1 MQHQPITRKLYGLD
15 HLRAFAITFVFLF
28 HYNVFSH
35 PQWISTISSFG
46 WTGVDLF
53 FVLSGFLIA
62 GQLFAEDPISLKTF
76 YTKRVF
82 RIFPAYFF
90 IVALYFLFPY
100 LRERD
105 NPAPLWKFITFTQNL
120 GLDLKNTGAFSHAW
134 SLCIEEQFYLLLPI
148 LIIFFRNYRLTNIAP
163 WFIASLFLAGF
174 GVRYYCWNNIYLPA
188 TTDNWVVWY
197 KWIYYPTFS
206 RLDGLLV
213 GISLAA
219 IKERLYK
226 YSTPLLI
233 GGLLILAGAYIM
245 CEDENLFNESIY
257 GFPLIAIGYG
267 CVVAAAASP
276 DCFLYRHGSPIT
288 RSLAALSYA
297 LYLSHKIVIHV
308 TQKIISQW
316 GIDEKSTTMF
326 VICALNCLLAAWLI
340 RWTIEKPFLR
350 WRDKVLSQE
359 RL

>member
-148 LIIFFRNYRLTNIAP
+148 LIIFFRNYRLTHIAP

-245 CEDENLFNESIY
+245 CEDEDLFNESIY

-276 DCFLYRHGSPIT
+276 DCFLYRHGSLIT